1 MNEFRSAG
9 KTRLG
14 SFFALITFATVL
26 SQLPFFVSRGM
37 ASNISIAIW
46 AVAAAVC
53 FANGRVIRIRNI
65 GTPIRIAVII
75 LLFVFV
81 AGMTNDVYWS
91 SSIPRAVM
99 IAMFVLFV
107 GNVLGPYIS
116 LYDLKR
122 ILRSYAY
129 ATVVLAIDVYL
140 EFFRGATFSRIYI
153 YNEKNSTALLLFTGL
168 IILLAELG
176 EKRKKPGNSVKT
188 AFNIVLCVILAYGTL
203 ILQCRAVYVSA
214 AIVLVLFV
222 ISSGLNKRVKT
233 LIVLT
238 VFAAILYY
246 LTHGQA
252 LDSFLDRF
260 IYAGRSSTDLN
271 DLSSG
276 RTQEWSHFWTDLGDG
291 FLFGNGRM
299 KRESLVLTALLEFG
313 FVFGVP
319 ILYLAVYPILF
330 GIKNIDKNSSLYFLF
345 IAVAIGFATNMLF
358 EQLAPFGPGV
368 KCFLLWFLLGI
379 FASWKTGPYVRI
391 SDYEE

>member
-1 MNEFRSAG
+1 MNEFSSAG

-14 SFFALITFATVL
+14 SFFVLITFATVL
-26 SQLPFFVSRGM
+26 SQLPYFVSRGM

-46 AVAAAVC
+46 AVAVAVC
-53 FANGRVIRIRNI
+53 FANVRVVRIRNI
-65 GTPIRIAVII
+65 GTPIRIAVIF
-75 LLFVFV
+75 LLFVFI
-81 AGMTNDVYWS
+81 AGMTNDAYWS

-107 GNVLGPYIS
+107 GNVLGPSIS
-116 LYDLKR
+116 TFDLKR
-122 ILRSYAY
+122 IMRSYAY